1 MLKWFKLT
9 KYDKYILGK
18 FMKTF
23 IVMLSLF
30 TVIIVIFDLAE
41 KLEDFTQKQAPIRL
55 IITGYYLN
63 FIPTIL
69 NQFSAIFVFLSVI
82 FFTSQL
88 ASRSEFIAVL
98 ASGVSF
104 KRMMKPYVVGAL
116 LLLIGTY
123 LLNSWLVPVTDKK
136 RVAFETKW
144 VRNTSSEYK
153 ANVHQQ
159 IQPGVF
165 LYFRNFNHVDS
176 TGQHVVLQ
184 TFDSTRLTSRL
195 YAVSIRPSRFKG
207 QWELVNV
214 VHKDFAEDG
223 SQEITKYTSLDTV
236 IQFDPKDFFRR
247 LDDINSFNN
256 SELRSYIAALRV
268 KGTGEINNYITELY
282 RRFSAPFAVLL
293 LTLIGFAV
301 SARKTRGG
309 VGVHL
314 GKGILISFLYLFII
328 KTFNTYGAQ
337 GSMLP
342 LLAVWIPNLIFGL
355 IAAWLIHTA
364 PK

>member
-1 MLKWFKLT
+1 MLNWFKIT

-23 IVMLSLF
+23 FVMLTLF
-30 TVIIVIFDLAE
+30 SVIIIIFDLAE
-41 KLEDFTQKQAPIRL
+41 KLEDFTQKKAPIHL

-104 KRMMKPYVVGAL
+104 RRMMKPYVVGAIIL
-116 LLLIGTY
+116 LTFTY
-123 LLNSWLVPVTDKK
+123 LLSSWLVPITDKN
-136 RVAFETKW
+136 RVTFLTKW

-153 ANVHQQ
+153 ADIHQQ

-165 LYFRNFNHVDS
+165 LYFRNFNHIDS

-184 TFDSTRLTSRL
+184 TFDSTKLKSRL
-195 YAVSIRPSRFKG
+195 YAVSIRPSKVEG
-207 QWELVNV
+207 SWELTNV
-214 VHKDFAEDG
+214 VNKEFNEDG
-223 SQEITKYTSLDTV
+223 SQIITKHPKLDTV
-236 IQFDPKDFFRR
+236 IRFDPKDFFRR
-247 LDDINSFNN
+247 PDDINSFNN
-256 SELRSYIAALRV
+256 QELRSFIASLRV
-268 KGTGEINNYITELY
+268 KGTGDINIYITELY
-282 RRFSAPFAVLL
+282 RRYAAPFAILL

-301 SARKTRGG
+301 SARKARGG

-337 GSMLP
+337 GSMAP
-342 LLAVWIPNLIFGL
+342 LLAVWIPNIIFGIIAWWLIF
-355 IAAWLIHTA
+355 TA